1 MQKLQHLLPWRW
13 RWRDDARP
21 RRGQSILQSSVSQSP
36 PSRSKFPNPLRL
48 VRALLAQ
55 ARANKASW
63 QVWNFFLLQAG
74 MVLGESIYALAT
86 RSAGLILVSADNIFC
101 CIALALGLQ
110 AVSAT
115 ASAPT
120 DVYRYGL
127 SRYESLAGFTNGLLL
142 VYVAVLVVLES
153 VERHL
158 DASPMEYAHT
168 SVVCVVG
175 ILGNLGGLVF
185 FPPESRRENHNVQAI
200 YLHIWGNTL
209 AFVGVGAS
217 TLFAQFAPGRFWA
230 DVGSAVLVATIVI
243 LSAVPLIA
251 RSARVLLLAP
261 GKEKRKE
268 LETLQTRI
276 KQIDGVESVTAL
288 RTWHLTPTCMVGSVK
303 VSVKPMSA
311 TEEDDILF
319 KVRSLFATVGI
330 STSQATIQ
338 VASSNISVR
347 GAHKRVN
354 LETVVDTP
362 ELEGLYIPREA
373 RDLRQE

>member
-1 MQKLQHLLPWRW
+1 MQKLAKF
-13 RWRDDARP
+13 WRDDSRS
-21 RRGQSILQSSVSQSP
+21 RRAQTILHSSVSQSQAAGP
-36 PSRSKFPNPLRL
+36 SKFPNPFRTLRGFI
-48 VRALLAQ
+48 AK
-55 ARANKASW
+55 ARANRASW

-86 RSAGLILVSADNIFC
+86 RSTGLILVSADNIFC

-110 AVSAT
+110 AIKLTS
-115 ASAPT
+115 SSPT
-120 DVYRYGL
+120 DVYRYGM
-127 SRYESLAGFTNGLLL
+127 SRYESLCGFTNGVLL
-142 VYVAVLVVLES
+142 VYIAVLVVLES

-158 DASPMEYAHT
+158 DAPVGSSRIEYAHT
-168 SVVCVVG
+168 SIVCVVG

-217 TLFAQFAPGRFWA
+217 TLFAEFAPRRFWA
-230 DVGSAVLVATIVI
+230 DVGSSVLVAAIVI
-243 LSAVPLIA
+243 LSAIPLII

-261 GKEKRKE
+261 SRAKRKE
-268 LETLQTRI
+268 LEALQTRI
-276 KQIDGVESVTAL
+276 KQIDGVETVSAL
-288 RTWHLTPTCMVGSVK
+288 RTWYLTPTCMVGSVK
-303 VSVKPMSA
+303 VSVESMTA

-319 KVRSLFATVGI
+319 KVRSLFATMGI

-338 VASSNISVR
+338 VSSSNISVR
-347 GAHKRVN
+347 GVQRRVN

-362 ELEGLYIPREA
+362 ELEGLYIPREP